1 MGGWVDPTTD
11 FLRRWV
17 RCDASGGSC
26 TYIQKVASTDPED
39 GSTYRIRADDLGY
52 TLRMR
57 VTADVNND
65 LTPDGLDNHLPHSV
79 EVDTPPSAAVT
90 TRPVPGPPP
99 PGGGG
104 GGPDLA
110 GPVLGGLSVAKA
122 KVVAGKAAVLRFTT
136 SEGGTVR
143 AVVARRTKGR
153 KSGGRCRPLTRKN
166 RTKQEVLRSTRR
178 RRPSPRPGS
187 RPARS
192 SCASGPGRGRRS
204 SRRVA
209 TGRP

>member
-1 MGGWVDPTTD
+1 
-11 FLRRWV
+11 
-17 RCDASGGSC
+17 
-26 TYIQKVASTDPED
+26 
-39 GSTYRIRADDLGY
+39 
-52 TLRMR
+52 MR

-166 RTKQEVLRSTRR
+166 RKKKKCSFYKTVKTVTKAGVAPGEVVLRIKTRK
-178 RRPSPRPGS
+178 GKKKL
-187 RPARS
+187 A
-192 SCASGPGRGRRS
+192 PGRYRATVTVLDAAGNASNTLRVKFRIVRR
-204 SRRVA
+204 
-209 TGRP
+209 